1 MKFNNPAKVTL
12 YALRHTS
19 IVRQLLAGIP
29 IRIVAAVHD
38 TSVREI
44 EATHSAFITDHS
56 DDLIRDTLPKP
67 AEVVPVAGR
76 R

>member
-1 MKFNNPAKVTL
+1 VTL

-29 IRIVAAVHD
+29 IRIVAAIHD

-44 EATHSAFITDHS
+44 ENTYSAFITDHS
-56 DDLIRDTLPKP
+56 DDLVRQALPQP
-67 AEVVPVAGR
+67 AEVVPPRLSGMSA
-76 R
+76 